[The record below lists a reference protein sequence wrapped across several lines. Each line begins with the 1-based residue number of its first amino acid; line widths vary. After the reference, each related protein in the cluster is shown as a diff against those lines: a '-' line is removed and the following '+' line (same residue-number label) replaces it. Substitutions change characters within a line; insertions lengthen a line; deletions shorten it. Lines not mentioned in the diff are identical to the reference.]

1 MKEKTR
7 KYRELDTIE
16 VPEGV
21 PEAGIKPGAV
31 GTVVDIAPSG
41 ILAVEV
47 VGEGGAT
54 VEIIDVDPE
63 PTPHVIGRWHVGSGE
78 AGRHWYS

>member
-31 GTVVDIAPSG
+31 GTVVDVAPSG

-63 PTPHVIGRWHVGSGE
+63 PTPHVIGRWHVGRGE
-78 AGRHWYS
+78 ARRRWHP